1 MAGVILTDTIVLDFL
16 QGLYDI
22 HKDFVANNIESAK
35 RNAEVLA
42 KLLIAGALELGE
54 EVLEELLAEE
64 FQEYDIDEAFKILLD
79 KESND

>member
-1 MAGVILTDTIVLDFL
+1 MAGVILTDTVVLDFL

-22 HKDFVANNIESAK
+22 YQDFMADNIESAK

-42 KLLIAGALELGE
+42 KLLIAGALDVGQ

-64 FQEYDIDEAFKILLD
+64 FDQFDIDSAFKELID
-79 KESND
+79 KENND